1 MNKKFSVLIKKQI
14 RKYNKKIKIP
24 ADKSISLRALILASQ
39 CIGISKIKNLL
50 ESEDTINCIKVLKK
64 LGVKIKKK
72 NNIYLIYGNGLNS
85 FKLKKKIT
93 KLYVGNSGTTARLL
107 TGILST
113 QPGKFYLY
121 GDKSMNK
128 RDMSRVIEPLKKIGA
143 FFYPKKNKKLPLII
157 EGTTLPLAQTH
168 VENIGSAQTKSSIL
182 LAALNTPG
190 VTKIE
195 EKKVSRDHTEIFLK
209 NISANINI
217 KKLKTGNLISLKGQ
231 KNINSFHY
239 KVSSDPSSAAFFI
252 ALTLLTPKSKLII
265 HNVLCNPTRTGF
277 IKILQQKMNAK
288 IKIKNVKKISNE
300 LVGTIVVKSSSLK
313 PITCPKKIVP
323 SLIDEL
329 PLLFIIAALTPGIS
343 KFNEIAE
350 ATKKE
355 SNRIEEMRKI
365 LVQVGIKCKSTKSSM
380 IIYGKK
386 KLENI
391 NKTITVNTKNDHR
404 ICMSSVIL
412 SLVTGI
418 KTKINNFETVNTS
431 FPNFVSLTR
440 LLGGKIEIKK

>member
-1 MNKKFSVLIKKQI
+1 MNKKFSILIKKKI

-50 ESEDTINCIKVLKK
+50 ESEDIISCIKVLKK
-64 LGVKIKKK
+64 LGVKIKKR
-72 NNIYLIYGNGLNS
+72 NNIHLVYGNGLNS
-85 FKLKKKIT
+85 FKIKNKKT
-93 KLYVGNSGTTARLL
+93 KLYVGNSGTTGRLL
-107 TGILST
+107 TGVLST

-128 RDMSRVIEPLKKIGA
+128 RDMSRVIEPLKRIGA
-143 FFYPKKNKKLPLII
+143 FFYPEKKKTLPITI
-157 EGTTLPLAQTH
+157 EGTTMPLAQTH

-190 VTKIE
+190 ITKIE

-209 NISANINI
+209 NISANINV

-252 ALTLLTPKSKLII
+252 ALTLLVPKSKLII
-265 HNVLCNPTRTGF
+265 NNVLCNPTRTGF
-277 IKILQQKMNAK
+277 IKVLQKKMNAK

-300 LVGTIVVKSSSLK
+300 LVGTIVVKSSFLK
-313 PITCPKKIVP
+313 PINCPKKIVP

-343 KFNEIAE
+343 RFNEIAE

-355 SNRIEEMRKI
+355 SNRIEEMRQI
-365 LVQVGIKCKSTKSSM
+365 LTQAGIKCKSTKNSM

-391 NKTITVNTKNDHR
+391 DKTIIVNTKNDHR
-404 ICMSSVIL
+404 ICMSSAIL

-431 FPNFVSLTR
+431 FPNFISLTR
-440 LLGGKIEIKK
+440 QLGGKVEIKK